1 MRRVVRT
8 VAAAVLVLGSAAGAV
23 HAQSGW
29 RAGAGATFES
39 YFFGSPDEVDLD
51 RITLLTVPL
60 GVDIRLVRNVD
71 VRVASAFAHGELTR
85 ADGGTAT
92 LSGLTD
98 TEVRVTLGL
107 RGDMLRLSA
116 IGLLPTGV
124 RELTAAEMDVAGVV
138 AADLLPFAISNWGT
152 GGGVGLSA
160 AAALPLS
167 AGTALGLSAGY
178 VLAREFEPLAETSF
192 AYRPGSQL
200 HVRAAVDQS
209 IGSAGKASLQLVFQ
223 RFGTDEAQG
232 ANIYQAGDRMQVVG
246 SYAFAAGASGSGIAY
261 AGYLRRS
268 EGEYTTAVR
277 VTPAQDL
284 IYGGVGFR
292 LPFGSLVV
300 LPTLDA
306 RVLGNEDG
314 VDQGYTLSAGAGA
327 EIPLGAARIVPH
339 LRARYGA
346 LTIRSGQDSGFTGVD
361 VGLSV
366 GAGTIR

>member
-1 MRRVVRT
+1 
-8 VAAAVLVLGSAAGAV
+8 
-23 HAQSGW
+23 
-29 RAGAGATFES
+29 
-39 YFFGSPDEVDLD
+39 
-51 RITLLTVPL
+51 
-60 GVDIRLVRNVD
+60 
-71 VRVASAFAHGELTR
+71 
-85 ADGGTAT
+85 
-92 LSGLTD
+92 
-98 TEVRVTLGL
+98 
-107 RGDMLRLSA
+107 
-116 IGLLPTGV
+116 
-124 RELTAAEMDVAGVV
+124 
-138 AADLLPFAISNWGT
+138 
-152 GGGVGLSA
+152 
-160 AAALPLS
+160 
-167 AGTALGLSAGY
+167 
-178 VLAREFEPLAETSF
+178 
-192 AYRPGSQL
+192 
-200 HVRAAVDQS
+200 
-209 IGSAGKASLQLVFQ
+209 
-223 RFGTDEAQG
+223 
-232 ANIYQAGDRMQVVG
+232 MQVVG